1 MDFVFA
7 ILASKK
13 LLMSAIIKMI
23 KWMEIGCR
31 LMQKTW
37 AFKNQDGIKM
47 E

>member
-1 MDFVFA
+1 MFA
-7 ILASKK
+7 ILESKI
-13 LLMSAIIKMI
+13 LLMLANIKMI

-37 AFKNQDGIKM
+37 VFKNQDGIKM